1 MIICKY
7 VFLSRFNGFFVV
19 HNFEYV
25 LHVTAIRISWLIYNN
40 VLFIIQS
47 NMASK
52 NKNYEKKGRERGRDE
67 YENQFYLWNV
77 STGNV
82 WKEKKIAWSQSHR
95 KADYYMYSII
105 YFSIRPSTISVA
117 KKLKMTIILYHYILV
132 SCYDFVLIDLFL
144 NMMLLPQSNICLEC
158 FNIFYMCVIQWK
170 YDWHVQWHITW
181 FLIIIVLYVSTL
193 SRVTV
198 IHILIANKMFILIA
212 LHNFL
217 MANIYTFT

>member
-19 HNFEYV
+19 HNFEYFCRIAKHTKIIANTV
-25 LHVTAIRISWLIYNN
+25 FVYRTYMWISWLIYNN

-95 KADYYMYSII
+95 KADYYMCIALYTFLLDHQQYQWQRSWKWLL
-105 YFSIRPSTISVA
+105 YY
-117 KKLKMTIILYHYILV
+117 TIIFLFHVMTLFWLTY
-132 SCYDFVLIDLFL
+132 FLIWCCFL
-144 NMMLLPQSNICLEC
+144 NPIYALNASTFFIC
-158 FNIFYMCVIQWK
+158 V
-170 YDWHVQWHITW
+170 
-181 FLIIIVLYVSTL
+181 
-193 SRVTV
+193 
-198 IHILIANKMFILIA
+198 
-212 LHNFL
+212 
-217 MANIYTFT
+217 